1 MTPSSICMP
10 FSPDRMPFD
19 RSLLVHGA
27 RRAGTVLL
35 LLLAVSLT
43 ARPALAQDPSE
54 RDPELPEIAPQE
66 IEIRGQ
72 FEIGFPSLQR
82 QPLRGFAR
90 PSTVPVLP
98 PDRVPYTKPYKQE
111 RSQLPD
117 QLPAPPTNG
126 TQLAP
131 SPPPANGYVEAGAG
145 RFLSRFA
152 RGVVTLPVSPT
163 ESFEIDA
170 TYTGS
175 SGYEPFDGLSG
186 STQHDDVDGRIRFLS
201 RREAASVSA
210 RVHGMTSGYQ
220 LYGLSP
226 TSTTP
231 IPERTLQSG
240 GFSAGLETHGR
251 VPASAQFAFD
261 QMHVGTGRDERTG
274 VPGAVDRNQQRVALH
289 AEAALPFGS
298 REIRAGGSV
307 STSGLDGGAFA
318 GDVATY
324 EVGGSAV
331 AYRTGPTVIRAGARA
346 MGYTST
352 SSATGGRIPNEDANY
367 ISPTAELTVAFT
379 PALTIFA
386 TNDPGLEANTL
397 HSLHQEAP
405 WLSETPELRPTLYT
419 TRAEAGVRVS
429 TGSLRFTSHA
439 RYRYA
444 PNYAFFS
451 PGSDIGS
458 LLLNYGS
465 ARIASAGA
473 SVALQGRDR
482 VQAVLR
488 AEIRDGQL
496 VEPGVEIPY
505 FSPFRVE
512 SAVSLAFS
520 GGKGRVEAQFGV
532 ESGRTITPDRDTPGT
547 VDVDLE
553 GRYAVTPII
562 DVLARLQ
569 NLGGPNEL
577 GRFENYARETNVIQL
592 GVRIHW

>member
-1 MTPSSICMP
+1 MAL
-10 FSPDRMPFD
+10 D
-19 RSLLVHGA
+19 RSFPVRGAGRACAILLVLFA
-27 RRAGTVLL
+27 I
-35 LLLAVSLT
+35 SLT
-43 ARPALAQDPSE
+43 GTPALAQQPTE

-72 FEIGFPSLQR
+72 FEVGFPSLQR

-98 PDRVPYTKPYKQE
+98 PDRLPYTEPYKQE

-117 QLPAPPTNG
+117 PRPAPPTTG
-126 TQLAP
+126 TQLST

-152 RGVVTLPVSPT
+152 RGAVTLPVSRT

-170 TYTGS
+170 TYRGS
-175 SGYEPFDGLSG
+175 SGYEPFEGLSG
-186 STQHDDVDGRIRFLS
+186 STEHDDIDGRIRFLS

-210 RVHGMTSGYQ
+210 SVYGMTSGYQ

-226 TSTTP
+226 TAATP
-231 IPERTLQSG
+231 IPDRTLQSG
-240 GFSAGLETHGR
+240 GFSAGLQTHGR
-251 VPASAQFAFD
+251 VPASVRLAFD
-261 QMHVGTGRDERTG
+261 QMGVETGQDARTG
-274 VPGAVDRNQQRVALH
+274 VPGAVDRDQQRVALH

-352 SSATGGRIPNEDANY
+352 SSVTGGRIPNEDANY

-379 PALTIFA
+379 PSFTIFA
-386 TNDPGLEANTL
+386 TNDPGLEENTL
-397 HSLHQEAP
+397 RSLHQEAP

-439 RYRYA
+439 GYRYA
-444 PNYAFFS
+444 PNYAFFA
-451 PGSDIGS
+451 PGADAGS
-458 LLLNYGS
+458 ILLNYGS
-465 ARIASAGA
+465 AGIASAGA
-473 SVALQGRDR
+473 SVALQGLDR

-496 VEPGVEIPY
+496 VGPGVEIPY
-505 FSPFRVE
+505 FSPFLVE
-512 SAVSLAFS
+512 SAVSLSFS
-520 GGKGRVEAQFGV
+520 DGKGRVEAQFGV

-553 GRYAVTPII
+553 GRYAVTPLI
-562 DVLARLQ
+562 DILARLE
-569 NLGGPNEL
+569 NLGSPNEL
-577 GRFENYARETNVIQL
+577 ERFENYRRETNVVQL